1 MEYLW
6 QGMVEALRR
15 LGTLDASTYQALG
28 LSLAVAGSAV
38 VAAAAVGVPLGAW
51 VGLKKRRWMMA
62 LANTSMAVPSVF
74 VGLLLYGFFS
84 RKGPLGPADLLYTPV
99 GMAIGQAILALP
111 LIVALTAAALER
123 ADPRVYA
130 TALTLGATPARAFF
144 TVLREYRPAIVA
156 AVAAGFARAVTEV
169 GCAMIV
175 GGNIKDKTR
184 LLTTAI
190 VTESNR
196 GEFATAL
203 AMGLV
208 LVIVALIVNLTLRR
222 WVVE

>member
-1 MEYLW
+1 MLTEWIRVTGRLHP
-6 QGMVEALRR
+6 MVLHLPIGLLAGLVVLEIMSLRR
-15 LGTLDASTYQALG
+15 PEVAWRRATGIMAW
-28 LSLAVAGSAV
+28 LA
-38 VAAAAVGVPLGAW
+38 
-51 VGLKKRRWMMA
+51 
-62 LANTSMAVPSVF
+62 
-74 VGLLLYGFFS
+74 
-84 RKGPLGPADLLYTPV
+84 
-99 GMAIGQAILALP
+99 AIA
-111 LIVALTAAALER
+111 
-123 ADPRVYA
+123 
-130 TALTLGATPARAFF
+130 
-144 TVLREYRPAIVA
+144 A

-208 LVIVALIVNLTLRR
+208 LVVVALFVNLSLRR

>member
-1 MEYLW
+1 MNEL
-6 QGMVEALRR
+6 GRAFGEPALY
-15 LGTLDASTYQALG
+15 GVVA
-28 LSLAVAGSAV
+28 LSLAVSLSAT

-51 VGLKKRRWMMA
+51 IGLGKRRTLMA
-62 LANTSMAVPSVF
+62 LANTSMAIPSVF
-74 VGLLLYGFFS
+74 VGLVLYGLFS
-84 RKGPLGPADLLYTPV
+84 RRGPLGPLDLLYTPV
-99 GMAIGQAILALP
+99 GMAIGQALLAVP
-111 LIVALTAAALER
+111 LVTALTAAALAK
-123 ADPRVYA
+123 ADPRVLA
-130 TALTLGATPARAFF
+130 TALTLGATPGRAYL
-144 TVLREYRPAIVA
+144 TVLREHRPAIVA
-156 AVAAGFARAVTEV
+156 AAAAGFARAVTEV

-208 LVIVALIVNLTLRR
+208 LVVVALSVNLSLRR